1 LSYDAKIEN
10 EHEYEYEYEVNT
22 ADPWV

>member
-22 ADPWV
+22 ADP